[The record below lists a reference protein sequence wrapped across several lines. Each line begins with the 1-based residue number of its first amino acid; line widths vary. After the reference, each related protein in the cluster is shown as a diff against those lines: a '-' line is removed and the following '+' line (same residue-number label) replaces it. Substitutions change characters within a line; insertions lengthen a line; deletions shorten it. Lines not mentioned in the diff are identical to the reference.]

1 MTGYIYELNNVSK
14 NFGTIVA
21 LDGLTLGI
29 EGGPVAL
36 LGYSGAG
43 KTTLLKILAGLETP
57 SAGAVRFRDMDVTK
71 KNLPSLRRAVS
82 MLFQEAVSFNRSVL
96 DNVIYGLVVRGLDR
110 DEAIKRARETLAC
123 LKLEGFEKRKATKL
137 SGGEK
142 QRVSLARALVLEPE
156 VLLLD
161 EPTSNLDPANAMVM
175 VEAIQ
180 EFAKKSLVIIATHNF
195 LDIRRISKRAIYL
208 EKGRIVESGATSD
221 LFDNPK
227 EEKTRRFING
237 LF

>member
-1 MTGYIYELNNVSK
+1 MGGIYELNNVSK
-14 NFGTIVA
+14 KYGRIVA

-29 EGGPVAL
+29 DDGSVAL

-43 KTTLLKILAGLETP
+43 KTTLLKILAGLEMP
-57 SAGAVRFRDMDVTK
+57 STGTVRFKDMNVTK
-71 KNLPSLRRAVS
+71 KNVPNLRRTVS
-82 MLFQEAVSFNRSVL
+82 MLFQEPVFFNRSVL
-96 DNVIYGLVVRGLDR
+96 DNVMYGLMVRGLDR
-110 DEAIKRARETLAC
+110 DEAIKRAHETLAH
-123 LKLEGFEKRKATKL
+123 LRLEGFENRKATRL

-161 EPTSNLDPANAMVM
+161 EPTSNLDPANAMVI

-180 EFAKKSLVIIATHNF
+180 KFAKRSLVIISTHNF
-195 LDIRRISKRAIYL
+195 LDVRRISKRAIYL
-208 EKGRIVESGATSD
+208 EKGRVVESGMTSD

-227 EEKTRRFING
+227 EEATRRFING